1 MNASLPWES
10 LVWDGNADGRFTVT
24 DVGLWLQTLFFLP
37 GDTLIW
43 ASLQYAPEITRFFE
57 VDAGQYGSTFSALL
71 SVFVWLGTSVLVL
84 STSHW
89 ITVLDRAA
97 TAFLQ
102 NSATGVATRA
112 HIVGKA
118 MSEVIARQRRFFRSL
133 FASSDNRP
141 KLSNE
146 EIRVLKAHMHVGP
159 SSALQLSD
167 LVRATGVPR
176 LQIVSI
182 LDRLSELRLLDRRV
196 DPENNEFGYALTTP
210 GRKFLT
216 SAGEV

>member
-1 MNASLPWES
+1 MNDSIPWES
-10 LVWDGNADGRFTVT
+10 LVWDGNADGQITVT

-43 ASLQYAPEITRFFE
+43 LSLRYAPEITQFFE

-71 SVFVWLGTSVLVL
+71 SVFVWLGIAVLVL

-89 ITVLDRAA
+89 LTTLDRAV
-97 TAFLQ
+97 TGVVQ
-102 NSATGVATRA
+102 NSLTGATTRT
-112 HIVGKA
+112 HIVRKA
-118 MSEVIARQRRFFRSL
+118 IADVFARQRAVIRSWWM
-133 FASSDNRP
+133 SGDNRP

-146 EIRVLKAHMHVGP
+146 ELRVLKAHMHVDP
-159 SSALQLSD
+159 ASALAMSD

-176 LQIVSI
+176 LQIVDI
-182 LDRLSELRLLDRRV
+182 LDRLSELRLLDRRI
-196 DPENNEFGYALTTP
+196 DPENHESGYALTTP

-216 SAGEV
+216 AAREG